1 MRKKCYRFFGALLTS
16 QGNWLNKMSEKG
28 FRLVRAGKLLY
39 EFEPCTPGQ
48 YQYQVELVADKS
60 KENAED
66 YALFLEDIGYRV
78 FFKNINLNYSV
89 GKIRWRPWTEKGGTI
104 STNKT
109 TFNRELLIVE
119 KINDG
124 KPFELHTSYEDKA
137 IYCRK
142 LQKLWFFLFLTAV
155 IMGIFMRTWILGTIS
170 AVSLIVLIVYQ
181 IEHMKLQKKKKK
193 KEW

>member
-1 MRKKCYRFFGALLTS
+1 
-16 QGNWLNKMSEKG
+16 
-28 FRLVRAGKLLY
+28 
-39 EFEPCTPGQ
+39 
-48 YQYQVELVADKS
+48 
-60 KENAED
+60 
-66 YALFLEDIGYRV
+66 
-78 FFKNINLNYSV
+78 
-89 GKIRWRPWTEKGGTI
+89 
-104 STNKT
+104 
-109 TFNRELLIVE
+109 LLIVE

-181 IEHMKLQKKKKK
+181 IEHMKLQRLSKE

>member
-28 FRLVRAGKLLY
+28 FRLV
-39 EFEPCTPGQ
+39 
-48 YQYQVELVADKS
+48 
-60 KENAED
+60 
-66 YALFLEDIGYRV
+66 
-78 FFKNINLNYSV
+78 
-89 GKIRWRPWTEKGGTI
+89 RWRPWTEKGGTI

-181 IEHMKLQKKKKK
+181 IEHMKLQRLSKE